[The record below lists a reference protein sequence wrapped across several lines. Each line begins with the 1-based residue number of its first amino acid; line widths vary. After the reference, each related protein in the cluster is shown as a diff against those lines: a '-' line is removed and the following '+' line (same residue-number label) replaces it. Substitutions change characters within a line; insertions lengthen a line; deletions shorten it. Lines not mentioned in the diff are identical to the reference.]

1 MVGRLIAIANQKG
14 GVGKTTTAVNLAIGL
29 AAHERRVLLV
39 DLDPQGNATSGLVPG
54 SRFAQLK
61 NSQRTIY
68 QSMVGHYV
76 VEAVLTQVREAV
88 YLTPAGPDLAAAEM
102 ELTTIGAREE
112 RLARILATVRE
123 DFDYILLDTPPS
135 LGLLTL
141 NALVAADSVI
151 VPLRCEYFALE
162 GLGSLLDMLR
172 KVRCEFNHV
181 LEVYGFALTMFDT
194 RGRLSYQ
201 VAREVRDH
209 FPNKVFQS
217 VIPRNVAIPESSS
230 HGLSVIEH
238 DSGSAGAQA
247 YREFAAEILSHSV
260 SRGECASRQ
269 MALPNRQS
277 WSLDVLLDSGKRN
290 ARRRS
295 HSNRGMI
302 RRPRN

>member
-1 MVGRLIAIANQKG
+1 VVGRLIAIANQKG

-39 DLDPQGNATSGLVPG
+39 DLDPQGNATSGLVPD

-68 QSMVGHYV
+68 QSIVGRYV

-88 YLTPAGPDLAAAEM
+88 YITPAGPDLAAAEV
-102 ELTTIGAREE
+102 ELTTIGACEE

-123 DFDYILLDTPPS
+123 DFDYILIDTPPS

-141 NALVAADSVI
+141 NALIAADSVI
-151 VPLRCEYFALE
+151 VPLQCEYFALE
-162 GLGSLLDMLR
+162 GLGWLLDMLR
-172 KVRCEFNHV
+172 RVRSEFNSA
-181 LEVYGFALTMFDT
+181 LEIYGFVLTMFDT
-194 RGRLSYQ
+194 RGRVSYE

-230 HGLSVIEH
+230 HGLSVIEY

-247 YREFAAEILSHSV
+247 YREFAAEILSDSV
-260 SRGECASRQ
+260 SPNGFASRQ
-269 MALPNRQS
+269 MAFSERKS
-277 WSLDVLLDSGKRN
+277 WSLGVLLDREKRKV
-290 ARRRS
+290 RRKVAQ
-295 HSNRGMI
+295 
-302 RRPRN
+302 

>member
-39 DLDPQGNATSGLVPG
+39 DLDPQGNATSGLVPD

-68 QSMVGHYV
+68 QSIVGRYV
-76 VEAVLTQVREAV
+76 VEAVLTKIREAV
-88 YLTPAGPDLAAAEM
+88 YITPAGSDLAAAEV
-102 ELTTIGAREE
+102 ELTMIGAGEE

-123 DFDYILLDTPPS
+123 DFDYILIDTPPS

-141 NALVAADSVI
+141 NALIAADSVI
-151 VPLRCEYFALE
+151 VPLQCEYFALE
-162 GLGSLLDMLR
+162 GLGWLLDMLR
-172 KVRCEFNHV
+172 KVRSEFNSA
-181 LEVYGFALTMFDT
+181 LEIYGFVLTMFDT
-194 RGRLSYQ
+194 RGRVSYE

-230 HGLSVIEH
+230 HGLSVIEY
-238 DSGSAGAQA
+238 DGGSAGTQA

-260 SRGECASRQ
+260 SPNGCASRQ
-269 MALPNRQS
+269 MAFASPKS
-277 WSLDVLLDSGKRN
+277 WSLSVLLDREKRKV
-290 ARRRS
+290 RRKVTQ
-295 HSNRGMI
+295 
-302 RRPRN
+302 